1 MRYIKTEAG
10 KQAIIDRSSAI
21 TPRQRSALIIVNG
34 ERTLD
39 VLLKMVEG
47 LGVTMSDLSRMEEQ
61 GFIAKI
67 AEDKNTLST
76 LNPTV
81 DAVTSEVSVTQKIA
95 IPIGP
100 VNLLDAQSRYSHA
113 YPLATQLTAK
123 MGLRGFR
130 LNLAVEA
137 AGSYSQL
144 IELFP
149 KIKEAVGAE
158 KALALEKALQGE
170 I

>member
-1 MRYIKTEAG
+1 MRYIKTDAG
-10 KQAIIDRSSAI
+10 KQAISERSTSLSS
-21 TPRQRSALIIVNG
+21 RQRSALIIVNG
-34 ERTLD
+34 ERSLE

-47 LGVTMSDLSRMEEQ
+47 LGITMADLEHMESE
-61 GFIAKI
+61 GLIAKI
-67 AEDKNTLST
+67 QEEATVSIGIA
-76 LNPTV
+76 PTR
-81 DAVTSEVSVTQKIA
+81 SVA
-95 IPIGP
+95 IDSYVQVGE
-100 VNLLDAQSRYSHA
+100 AQLRYSRA
-113 YPLATQLTAK
+113 YPLATQITAK

-158 KALALEKALQGE
+158 KAMTLEKALRGE
-170 I
+170 V

>member
-1 MRYIKTEAG
+1 MRYTKTDAG
-10 KQAIIDRSSAI
+10 KQAVIDRSTSLSS
-21 TPRQRSALIIVNG
+21 RQRSALIIVNG
-34 ERTLD
+34 ERSLE

-47 LGVTMSDLSRMEEQ
+47 LGITLADIQHMESI
-61 GFIAKI
+61 GLIAKI
-67 AEDKNTLST
+67 QEETLTVANTAPVKNS
-76 LNPTV
+76 
-81 DAVTSEVSVTQKIA
+81 A
-95 IPIGP
+95 IDSNVQVGE
-100 VNLLDAQSRYSHA
+100 AQLRYSRA
-113 YPLATQLTAK
+113 YPLATQITAK

-149 KIKEAVGAE
+149 KIKEAVGSE
-158 KALALEKALQGE
+158 KAMTLEKALRGE